1 MSRSYSPDPLSAS
14 RGQSPEPPR
23 SPASQHDLEPAQEVG
38 RSDSTDSQP
47 RSDETQEAPK
57 TEARVV
63 EPRKPYEYRSRT
75 YTLRGSEIRAMT
87 DIGTFRA
94 VAAKDLEEFI
104 YRGDKKHM
112 EADFTNL
119 RTQRLISEREIP
131 HAETSPRRLLA
142 LTKEGRHLL
151 AAIEAVSKD
160 QVIYHGFTKP
170 REAHHDADLYRLY
183 QRGLEKVNRA
193 GGAKTRVLLDSELKR
208 LLYRDLA
215 RAGRLGDPNTDKADI
230 AERHGL
236 RVVRGRIPVPDLRI
250 EYETSDHEAARV
262 DLELATEHYRFKNI
276 AQKVRAG
283 FSIYARAQ
291 DAPNLRRV
299 LEQREITAEIL
310 SL

>member
-1 MSRSYSPDPLSAS
+1 MSRSYSPDDLSGA
-14 RGQSPEPPR
+14 RGQAPEPLRGQR
-23 SPASQHDLEPAQEVG
+23 SPHDRERTQEVG
-38 RSDSTDSQP
+38 RGDSTDSQARP
-47 RSDETQEAPK
+47 NEAPGARETQP
-57 TEARVV
+57 RVA

-75 YTLRGSEIRAMT
+75 YMLRGSEIEAMT
-87 DIGTFRA
+87 DIGKFRA
-94 VAAKDLEEFI
+94 VAVKDLEEFV

-112 EADFTNL
+112 DADVTNL
-119 RTQRLISEREIP
+119 RKQRLISEREIP

-142 LTKEGRHLL
+142 LTKEGRQLL
-151 AAIEAVSKD
+151 AATKTIPKGQA
-160 QVIYHGFTKP
+160 IYHGFTKP

-183 QRGLEKVNRA
+183 QRGLEKVARE
-193 GGAKTRVLLDSELKR
+193 GGKNIRVLLDSELKKI
-208 LLYRDLA
+208 LYRDLA
-215 RAGRLGDPNTDKADI
+215 RAGQTANSGIAKSDI

-236 RVVRGRIPVPDLRI
+236 REVRGRIPVPDLRI
-250 EYETSDHEAARV
+250 EYETLDHETARI

-291 DAPNLRRV
+291 DVANLRRV

>member
-1 MSRSYSPDPLSAS
+1 MSRSYSPEERSGF
-14 RGQSPEPPR
+14 RGQS
-23 SPASQHDLEPAQEVG
+23 LEPRDQPSPHGHEQRHELG
-38 RSDSTDSQP
+38 RGDSTDSQP
-47 RSDETQEAPK
+47 RSNETPETRK

-63 EPRKPYEYRSRT
+63 ESRKPYEHRSRT
-75 YTLRGSEIRAMT
+75 YMLRNSELQAMT
-87 DIGTFRA
+87 DIGKFRA

-104 YRGDKKHM
+104 YCGDKKHM
-112 EADFTNL
+112 DADLTNL
-119 RTQRLISEREIP
+119 RKQRLIAEREIP
-131 HAETSPRRLLA
+131 HVETLPRRLLA
-142 LTKEGRHLL
+142 LTKEGHRLL
-151 AAIEAVSKD
+151 AATKTVPKGQA
-160 QVIYHGFTKP
+160 IYHGFTKP

-183 QRGLEKVNRA
+183 QRGLDKANRD
-193 GGAKTRVLLDSELKR
+193 GGIKIRVVLDSELKK

-215 RAGRLGDPNTDKADI
+215 RAGRTGDSSTDKADI

-250 EYETSDHEAARV
+250 EYETPDQQTARI
-262 DLELATEHYRFKNI
+262 DLELATEHYRFNNI
-276 AQKVRAG
+276 AHKVRAG

>member
-1 MSRSYSPDPLSAS
+1 MSRSYSPEEVSDF
-14 RGQSPEPPR
+14 RGQS
-23 SPASQHDLEPAQEVG
+23 LEPRGDQPSPQG
-38 RSDSTDSQP
+38 LDQRQDLSRGDSTDSQP
-47 RSDETQEAPK
+47 RPNETPETRK

-63 EPRKPYEYRSRT
+63 EPRKPYEHRSRT
-75 YTLRGSEIRAMT
+75 YMLRSSEIEAMT
-87 DIGTFRA
+87 DMGKFRA
-94 VAAKDLEEFI
+94 VGAKDLEEFI

-112 EADFTNL
+112 EADLTSL
-119 RTQRLISEREIP
+119 RKQRLISEREIP
-131 HAETSPRRLLA
+131 HGETSPRRLLA

-151 AAIEAVSKD
+151 AATKTVPKD
-160 QVIYHGFTKP
+160 QAIYHGFTKP

-183 QRGLEKVNRA
+183 QRGLEKANRD
-193 GGAKTRVLLDSELKR
+193 GGTNIRVLLDSELKKI
-208 LLYRDLA
+208 LYRDLA
-215 RAGRLGDPNTDKADI
+215 RAGRTADSSPPKADI

-236 RVVRGRIPVPDLRI
+236 RVVRGKIPVPDLRI
-250 EYETSDHEAARV
+250 EYETPDHETARI